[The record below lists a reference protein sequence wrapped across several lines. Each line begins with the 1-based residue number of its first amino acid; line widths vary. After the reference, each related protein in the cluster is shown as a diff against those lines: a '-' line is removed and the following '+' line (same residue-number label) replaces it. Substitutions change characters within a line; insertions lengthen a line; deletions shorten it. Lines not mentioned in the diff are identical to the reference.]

1 MSDAAGS
8 SITDLL
14 INQPVLVW
22 SLAGGLAILVLAGLL
37 SVFLAL
43 RSRFSKARAAKE
55 ASREQRKGETAVKTA
70 VTESKPTSE
79 PSAKK
84 AKQKQSETAPA
95 PAEPAPTNEAIAD
108 DQKGFL
114 LIEGDTGSLEIDE
127 ETLEELAE
135 AEVPTAEPTPP
146 QDDKGLA
153 ALFSADT
160 IVDPYVQALRDHLQ
174 VITANELL
182 TNIRSVSQELREQIN
197 ATQAAKN

>member
-70 VTESKPTSE
+70 VTETKPTNE
-79 PSAKK
+79 PASAKS
-84 AKQKQSETAPA
+84 AKQKRPEPAPA
-95 PAEPAPTNEAIAD
+95 PAEPAPANEAIAD
-108 DQKGFL
+108 DQKGFSPHRGRHR
-114 LIEGDTGSLEIDE
+114 ITG
-127 ETLEELAE
+127 
-135 AEVPTAEPTPP
+135 
-146 QDDKGLA
+146 
-153 ALFSADT
+153 
-160 IVDPYVQALRDHLQ
+160 
-174 VITANELL
+174 N
-182 TNIRSVSQELREQIN
+182 
-197 ATQAAKN
+197 